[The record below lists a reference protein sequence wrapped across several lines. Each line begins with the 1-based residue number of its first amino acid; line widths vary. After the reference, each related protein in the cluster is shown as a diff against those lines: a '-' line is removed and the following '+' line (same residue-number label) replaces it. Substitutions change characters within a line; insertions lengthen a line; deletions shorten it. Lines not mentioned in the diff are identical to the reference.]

1 MNNTETDLEILL
13 AATRYEKIRKLDPQK
28 YTLLW
33 GDSLFSD
40 IPFDKLVDAL
50 PEPFRVKMKA
60 EPTADHK
67 QALRDLETALYLLQE
82 IEWSHRDNRS
92 LDYNKCEG
100 DPCQF
105 CTVARTV
112 LPVPTNGYQQ
122 INNE

>member
-1 MNNTETDLEILL
+1 MTDLETIL
-13 AATRYEKIRKLDPQK
+13 AATRYEKLRKLDPQK

-50 PEPFRVKMKA
+50 PESYRTSLYE
-60 EPTADHK
+60 EPTDAHK
-67 QALRDLETALYLLQE
+67 ETLCKLETALPLLQE

-105 CTVARTV
+105 CTVARTL
-112 LPVPTNGYQQ
+112 LPVPALGYQQ
-122 INNE
+122 INND

>member
-1 MNNTETDLEILL
+1 MTDPEIIL
-13 AATRYEKIRKLDPQK
+13 AATRYEKIRKLDPRE

-40 IPFDKLVDAL
+40 ISFDKLVDAL
-50 PEPFRVKMKA
+50 PESYRTSLYD
-60 EPTADHK
+60 EPTAAHK
-67 QALRDLETALYLLQE
+67 EVLCKLEIALPLLQE

-92 LDYNKCEG
+92 LDYNECEK

-105 CTVARTV
+105 CTIART
-112 LPVPTNGYQQ
+112 LFPVPALGYRQ